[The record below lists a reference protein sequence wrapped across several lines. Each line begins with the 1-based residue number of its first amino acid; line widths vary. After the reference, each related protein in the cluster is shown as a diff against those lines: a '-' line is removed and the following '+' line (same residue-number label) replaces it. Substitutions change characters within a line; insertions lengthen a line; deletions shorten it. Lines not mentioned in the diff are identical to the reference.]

1 MILGP
6 VPCQGCRSPVV
17 YALGGEKLR
26 PESHVARWRDPL
38 TMRTHRCNGT
48 RVRFGDA
55 LAMGTSYNG
64 TTGSSSEPSNI
75 SSDARPSATAR
86 GAGVVSSIEVVAR

>member
-6 VPCQGCRSPVV
+6 VPCQVCRSPVV

-64 TTGSSSEPSNI
+64 LVGSSDVSPANI
-75 SSDARPSATAR
+75 AATPFGSLTLSDGVAASR
-86 GAGVVSSIEVVAR
+86 GQV